1 MAPARRCAQARGLR
15 TRQPGDV
22 TRGRGRPGARPIAS
36 WTAGG
41 AGMTRA
47 TLWALLTVVTGAAA
61 VLSFS
66 APRDLALL
74 CGFALNLA

>member
-1 MAPARRCAQARGLR
+1 
-15 TRQPGDV
+15 
-22 TRGRGRPGARPIAS
+22 
-36 WTAGG
+36 
-41 AGMTRA
+41 MTRA